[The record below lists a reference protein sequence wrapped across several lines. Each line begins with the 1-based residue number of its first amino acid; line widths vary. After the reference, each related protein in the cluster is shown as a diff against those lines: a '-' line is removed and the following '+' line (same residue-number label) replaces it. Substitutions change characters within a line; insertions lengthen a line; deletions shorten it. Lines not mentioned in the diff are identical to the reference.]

1 MGRIGFTG
9 FARSADP
16 LGSVYYTRRRVNEAF
31 LRAALED
38 FHKNGA
44 IALDRC
50 AREQPA
56 SYLKI
61 FALLMPREIKLEHQ
75 NPTDALS
82 DEQLALMVAELE
94 ERISARLQGESAK
107 LIDAQAEP
115 EPREQPFGEGRWRK
129 KNPKTPPAQL
139 EKARDRARRLAEV
152 RKAKRAAEGADGEA
166 EHAAK
171 AQAQTSN
178 CTEYTRSLPSS
189 ATEIIDEFARPSC
202 RADYRKLYSSQ
213 RLGRCAGC
221 AREYQG
227 TSIPQMPLRAYPT
240 STA

>member
-1 MGRIGFTG
+1 MPR
-9 FARSADP
+9 DP

-115 EPREQPFGEGRWRK
+115 EPRGAAIWRGSVAEEEPQDTTCSTREGSRPGSPVGRG
-129 KNPKTPPAQL
+129 AQ
-139 EKARDRARRLAEV
+139 
-152 RKAKRAAEGADGEA
+152 GEA
-166 EHAAK
+166 G
-171 AQAQTSN
+171 
-178 CTEYTRSLPSS
+178 CRRSGRGSGARCKS
-189 ATEIIDEFARPSC
+189 ASPNL
-202 RADYRKLYSSQ
+202 KLY
-213 RLGRCAGC
+213 RI
-221 AREYQG
+221 Y
-227 TSIPQMPLRAYPT
+227 SISAQF
-240 STA
+240 